1 MSMNIQSVQAFDAAV
16 SKLDAI
22 KGDVTQ
28 EQLSDLQSLFSTKI
42 WNTSDVEGT
51 KANLERQVKELETLL
66 EEIQSEIDKLYAEQK
81 NGNEQM
87 NRLLN
92 DINEESYQASKQ
104 MDQNAKK
111 QQDLVNSATDEA
123 YKAYMKGEISKD
135 EIPMKISEIL
145 SKSNPAAASSLNA
158 VLESM
163 DATGQ
168 KIYSLSDKIAGVLD
182 QVNELTAK
190 YKTTEASMGLMKQLI
205 AQVPEHKERADI
217 QSTMQKPVFTPTQEA
232 LGDKLI
238 DAYKEVNDDN
248 WADGNAGTA
257 KMAEALKGSTTV
269 TPERKAE
276 LDAMTPEA
284 KAAAV
289 EECDT
294 SKYSALELMYMSGM
308 DAFQAGSAIGHIF
321 NGAGIGY
328 NEETG
333 AIIVPHGHDA
343 TKNIYRNLESQYTT
357 LWGGKIE
364 RGSEDAEG
372 TQGGAD
378 PFSWRQGDT
387 TFTLAIDRDKDNV
400 FDGANEFVGA
410 EQGWAEMT
418 AADADGDNIL
428 TAEEMA
434 AAGFSVMENDQALTG
449 GGTYGWNGVK
459 ESGVKSIDLNS
470 FKEITG
476 IKSTN
481 LNGNTR
487 AGEFNVTLED
497 QDGDGVDDTTLGKQT
512 INTKEYNEMFYSHT
526 YGEAFSFGLDKEEV
540 AKVLAEAAKPQNY
553 TELEEFKNETLK
565 EKTENTLKAN
575 EESLKAQEEE
585 VNSITDNPSS
595 NISNVEKKEDEETAT
610 NTTDNTSST
619 TTTNENDDYIED
631 ENV

>member
-1 MSMNIQSVQAFDAAV
+1 MNIQSVQAFDAAV
-16 SKLDAI
+16 GKLDAI
-22 KGDVTQ
+22 KGNVTS
-28 EQLSDLQSLFSTKI
+28 EQLSGLTELFSTNI
-42 WNTSDVEGT
+42 WNTSDAEGT
-51 KANLERQVKELETLL
+51 KANLERQLKELEQLL
-66 EEIQSEIDKLYAEQK
+66 DKIQAEIDALYQEQK

-104 MDQNAKK
+104 LDQNAKK

-123 YKAYMKGEISKD
+123 YRLYMKGEISKD
-135 EIPMKISEIL
+135 EIPMKISEL
-145 SKSNPAAASSLNA
+145 LAKSNPGASSSLNA
-158 VLESM
+158 VLASM
-163 DATGQ
+163 DANGQ
-168 KIYSLSDKIAGVLD
+168 KIYSLSDKIAGILD
-182 QVNELTAK
+182 QVNTLTAK
-190 YKTTEASMGLMKQLI
+190 YKTTEASIGLMKQLI

-238 DAYKEVNDDN
+238 DAYKVENDGK
-248 WADGNAGTA
+248 WADGNQGTSLM
-257 KMAEALKGSTTV
+257 KEALAGSGPV
-269 TPERKAE
+269 TEERKMQ
-276 LDAMTPEA
+276 LDAMSAEE

-289 EECDT
+289 EEADT
-294 SKYSALELMYMSGM
+294 SKYSAVELLYLSGM
-308 DAFQAGSAIGHIF
+308 DAHQAGSAIGHIF

-333 AIIVPHGHDA
+333 AIMVPFGHDA
-343 TKNIYRNLESQYTT
+343 TRDLYRNLEDQYKT
-357 LWGGKIE
+357 LWGGDIE
-364 RGSEDAEG
+364 RGSETAQGDK
-372 TQGGAD
+372 GGAD

-418 AADADGDNIL
+418 AADTDGDGTL
-428 TAEEMA
+428 TADEMV

-487 AGEFNVTLED
+487 AGEFNVTLAD
-497 QDGDGVDDTTLGKQT
+497 QNGDGVDDVTLGKQT
-512 INTKEYNEMFYSHT
+512 INTEEYNEMFYSHT
-526 YGEAFSFGLDKEEV
+526 YGEAFSFGLNPDEV
-540 AKVLAEAAKPQNY
+540 ANVLAEAAKPENY
-553 TELEEFKNETLK
+553 TELEEFKNEMLV
-565 EKTENTLKAN
+565 ENTEYAIEHNTKDLQ
-575 EESLKAQEEE
+575 AQEEA
-585 VNSITDNPSS
+585 VNSITDDAKLGHT
-595 NISNVEKKEDEETAT
+595 NVANTNKKENEETAT
-610 NTTDNTSST
+610 NTTDNTSN
-619 TTTNENDDYIED
+619 TNANEAEDDYIEE
-631 ENV
+631 EN

>member
-1 MSMNIQSVQAFDAAV
+1 MNIQSVQAFDAAV
-16 SKLDAI
+16 SKLDSI
-22 KGDVTQ
+22 KGDVTAD
-28 EQLSDLQSLFSTKI
+28 QLSGLTELFSTKI
-42 WNTSDVEGT
+42 WNTSDAEGT
-51 KANLERQVKELETLL
+51 KANLERQVKELEALL
-66 EEIQSEIDKLYAEQK
+66 DEIQSEIDNLYMEQK

-123 YKAYMKGEISKD
+123 CRLYMKGEISKD
-135 EIPMKISEIL
+135 EIPMKISELL

-158 VLESM
+158 VLASM
-163 DATGQ
+163 DANGQ
-168 KIYSLSDKIAGVLD
+168 KIYSLSDKISGILD
-182 QVNELTAK
+182 KVNDLTAK
-190 YKTTEASMGLMKQLI
+190 FKTTEASIGLMKQLI

-238 DAYKEVNDDN
+238 DSYKVINDGA
-248 WADGNAGTA
+248 WADGNQGTA
-257 KMAEALKGSTTV
+257 LLMQALQGSGPV
-269 TPERKAE
+269 TEERKAQ
-276 LDAMTPEA
+276 LDAMTPEE

-289 EECDT
+289 EEADT
-294 SKYSALELMYMSGM
+294 SKYSALELMYMSDM
-308 DAFQAGSAIGHIF
+308 DQYQAGSAIGHIF

-333 AIIVPHGHDA
+333 ALIVPGGHA
-343 TKNIYRNLESQYTT
+343 TAPIFRNLEAQYKT

-364 RGSEDAEG
+364 LGSEDAQGNKG
-372 TQGGAD
+372 TAD

-418 AADADGDNIL
+418 AADTDSDGTL
-428 TAEEMA
+428 TADEMV

-449 GGTYGWNGVK
+449 GGAYGWNGIK

-487 AGEFNVTLED
+487 AGEFNVTLAD
-497 QDGDGVDDTTLGKQT
+497 QDGDGADDVTLGKQT
-512 INTKEYNEMFYSHT
+512 MNSDEYNDMFYSHT
-526 YGEAFSFGLDKEEV
+526 YGEAFSFGLDSEEV
-540 AKVLAEAAKPQNY
+540 ASVLAEAANPQNY
-553 TELEEFKNETLK
+553 TELEEFKNEMLV
-565 EKTENTLKAN
+565 ENTEDAIENNK
-575 EESLKAQEEE
+575 ESLKDQEAD
-585 VNSITDNPSS
+585 VNSITDNVAAP
-595 NISNVEKKEDEETAT
+595 NVDDKKEDEETAT
-610 NTTDNTSST
+610 NTTDNTASNT
-619 TTTNENDDYIED
+619 PDVEDDYIE
-631 ENV
+631 EEV